1 MTRPAPGGRPPAPP
15 AGGLHVVVGAT
26 GAVGRAVT
34 ARLVAGGRRVLAVAR
49 DRSALDL
56 LAAGHGEHLVDV
68 CAADLGTDDA
78 VALLARAIEQRG
90 DPVSLALFAAG
101 LPVTGSVDVIEPG
114 GLALAAGL
122 KAAGTARLLRAV
134 HAGLVPGSRIV
145 AVAGSLGFEPGP
157 RDAAPGTANAALVNL
172 MRQVAQLYGPR
183 GVVVHTL
190 APGPLETPR
199 LHAVLRRPTS
209 WPSTGT
215 APTWGTCPI
224 PTTSPGSSRPCWR
237 RRPRCSTAA
246 CCSRTPG
253 CAAPRSEP
261 PAHPPAAPAA
271 TRSRVADLDPSGR
284 PLCPWPTST

>member
-199 LHAVLRRPTS
+199 LHAFARVR
-209 WPSTGT
+209 
-215 APTWGTCPI
+215 
-224 PTTSPGSSRPCWR
+224 
-237 RRPRCSTAA
+237 AA
-246 CCSRTPG
+246 ESG
-253 CAAPRSEP
+253 L
-261 PAHPPAAPAA
+261 APADVLA
-271 TRSRVADLDPSGR
+271 EYRDRTDLGYLPDPDDIAWLVETLLAPQAAMLHGSVLFPDAGVR
-284 PLCPWPTST
+284 RAAF